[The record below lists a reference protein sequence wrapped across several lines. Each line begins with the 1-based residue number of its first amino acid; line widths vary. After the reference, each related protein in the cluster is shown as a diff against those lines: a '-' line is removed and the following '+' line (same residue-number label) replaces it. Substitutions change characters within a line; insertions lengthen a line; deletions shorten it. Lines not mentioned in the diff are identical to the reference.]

1 MVIISLRVYENINKT
16 NGIMQIPQFHKN
28 LQIRK
33 HNIYDDINES
43 SVWQDLANRL
53 IDTLI

>member
-43 SVWQDLANRL
+43 SVLQDLANRL